1 FKAYSTRVGNGPMP
15 TEFDGDAQGEL
26 CRFVRETGRE
36 YGVTTGRPRRCGF
49 LDLPALRYACR
60 ANSVDALVLTHLD
73 IYDALDTVEVCVA
86 YRIGGAET
94 EEFPASV
101 EELSRAKPVLRAFP
115 GWKTPL
121 KRCRA
126 YDALP
131 GAARAYVAFIE
142 EYTETPV
149 GIVSVGYERA
159 DTFVRDDP
167 WRI

>member
-1 FKAYSTRVGNGPMP
+1 
-15 TEFDGDAQGEL
+15 
-26 CRFVRETGRE
+26 
-36 YGVTTGRPRRCGF
+36 
-49 LDLPALRYACR
+49 
-60 ANSVDALVLTHLD
+60 DALPS
-73 IYDALDTVEVCVA
+73 
-86 YRIGGAET
+86 GAET
-94 EEFPASV
+94 AEFPASV

-121 KRCRA
+121 KRCRS